1 MLRSLSLALAALAM
15 LSVGACREEER
26 PDLMLQAV
34 LAQSDTTV
42 SDRIDWFV
50 ERDDAWLGPDV
61 GTTLEAVPGLYTA
74 KLDVL
79 GSEPVTQEV
88 RIAEDAKDGA
98 VLRVDLDASLVEIA
112 LAPESQSA
120 RIAFEFQSVVTMG
133 SAGVRLSEDGTVRTL
148 VSRDLSELILVID
161 ERRVPIAADFAAG
174 TVLRLVEDGG
184 TLRPM
189 EE

>member
-1 MLRSLSLALAALAM
+1 MTH
-15 LSVGACREEER
+15 E
-26 PDLMLQAV
+26 
-34 LAQSDTTV
+34 
-42 SDRIDWFV
+42 I
-50 ERDDAWLGPDV
+50 
-61 GTTLEAVPGLYTA
+61 
-74 KLDVL
+74 
-79 GSEPVTQEV
+79 